1 MLQRS
6 LTIGRQRREA
16 EVRDNNIMHPQDF
29 GPIYTETDLSRFPV
43 EPWNTYSNLIF
54 LLLIFYIAFKTKL
67 DARKYPLLV
76 VSLPILLTGFIGGTV
91 YHASRSDRIWL
102 MMDYLPIMV
111 LSIFVS
117 VHFLR
122 RLLGNFSYALGVALS
137 SFILMRIIFRYSPLP
152 MGLRITI
159 GYSTLAALILVPAYL
174 ISKDYPSLRKYL
186 SGAAFLFSLAIGF
199 RYLDSAAIL
208 PMGTHFLW
216 HIFGGLS
223 VWSLVLFLINV
234 EEGTYNKSID

>member
-1 MLQRS
+1 MLCKKF
-6 LTIGRQRREA
+6 
-16 EVRDNNIMHPQDF
+16 NMHPQDF

-54 LLLIFYIAFKTKL
+54 LLVVFYIAFKTKL
-67 DARKYPLLV
+67 HAKKYPLLV
-76 VSLPILLTGFIGGTV
+76 LSLPILFTGFIGGTV

-102 MMDYLPIMV
+102 IMDYLPIMI

-117 VHFLR
+117 VYFLR
-122 RLLGNFSYALGVALS
+122 RLLGKFSFALGVALS
-137 SFILMRIIFRYSPLP
+137 SFILMRIIFRYAPLP
-152 MGLRITI
+152 IGIRISI

-174 ISKDYPSLRKYL
+174 VSKDYPSFRKYL
-186 SGAAFLFSLAIGF
+186 VSAAILFCLAIGF

-223 VWSLVLFLINV
+223 VWSLVMFLLHV
-234 EEGTYNKSID
+234 EEETYSKGIDQKSNTK